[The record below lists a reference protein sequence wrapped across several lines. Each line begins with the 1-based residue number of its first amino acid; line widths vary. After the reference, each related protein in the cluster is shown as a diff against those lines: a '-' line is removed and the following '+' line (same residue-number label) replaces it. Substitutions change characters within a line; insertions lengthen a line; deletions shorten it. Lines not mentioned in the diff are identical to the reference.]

1 MADKQIQAEK
11 SKSRIGET
19 FNFFVSLEVKNDPDH
34 RTFISQVEEFQER
47 TLSMFPEIQA
57 KPAKLQSLHITL
69 ATLLVREDEMPVVI
83 QSIEDAV
90 AQFSRVYSG
99 EDGIRCDFQGIS
111 TYRDIV
117 FLEMALGANA
127 FKTFKDILMLNG
139 LHKFLTDQC
148 QAPHLTYVRKLDLND
163 VERKAMMTMMS
174 EVKTSRITLD
184 TLSLRERKM
193 AGEPL
198 RPPVRQFGLWRE

>member
-1 MADKQIQAEK
+1 MADKQIQPEK

-34 RTFISQVEEFQER
+34 RTFISQVEEFQEK
-47 TLSMFPEIQA
+47 TLSMFPEMQA

-99 EDGIRCDFQGIS
+99 EDGIRCDFQGVS

-127 FKTFKDILMLNG
+127 FKTFKDILLING
-139 LHKFLTDQC
+139 LNKFLTDQC
-148 QAPHLTYVRKLDLND
+148 QSPHLTYLRKLDLND
-163 VERKAMMTMMS
+163 VEKKALMTMMS
-174 EVKTSRITLD
+174 EIKTSRITLD

-193 AGEPL
+193 TGEPL
-198 RPPVRQFGLWRE
+198 RPPVKQFNLWRE